1 MSTIGR
7 LLSAGPPTAMLWA
20 GAVAILAMM
29 LHVAADVIL
38 KVALNAPIMGT
49 LEIVSFIYMVACTFL
64 PLPHVLASRGLI
76 VVELFTQNMA
86 PRNVLRLD
94 AIVGVGNRDL
104 SRACW
109 ASWAPARA
117 RQDGASA
124 RPRTP
129 PISSCRSG
137 RCAGSWR
144 PPAAWPPIVAL
155 YNIFDD
161 LHLRRTGRRYDGTT
175 RGRSRRSHALGA
187 GMDSITLAF
196 VCLVGMV
203 VLMAIRVPIAIALGL
218 TSFAGIWALKG
229 LDTSLRVVGST
240 PFEFSASWNLSA
252 IPMFLLMG
260 GIAFR
265 CGLTSSLFDAARL
278 WLARLPGGLAV
289 AANFASAMFAAA
301 SGSSVATAA
310 AMGRLA
316 IPEMLRYRY
325 DPALAT
331 ATVAAAGTLGSMI
344 PPSIAFVI
352 FGWYT
357 ETPIGKLLI
366 AGIFPGLLNAA
377 LFAAFIITY
386 CIVKPDAAPPPP
398 ERPTCARNSPSSLKV
413 WPIPALILCVIGGI
427 YSGLTTATEAAAF
440 GAFCALVIAWLRGGL
455 PVRTSARASSTRCIP
470 APRSS

>member
-1 MSTIGR
+1 
-7 LLSAGPPTAMLWA
+7 
-20 GAVAILAMM
+20 
-29 LHVAADVIL
+29 
-38 KVALNAPIMGT
+38 
-49 LEIVSFIYMVACTFL
+49 
-64 PLPHVLASRGLI
+64 
-76 VVELFTQNMA
+76 
-86 PRNVLRLD
+86 
-94 AIVGVGNRDL
+94 
-104 SRACW
+104 
-109 ASWAPARA
+109 
-117 RQDGASA
+117 
-124 RPRTP
+124 
-129 PISSCRSG
+129 
-137 RCAGSWR
+137 
-144 PPAAWPPIVAL
+144 
-155 YNIFDD
+155 
-161 LHLRRTGRRYDGTT
+161 
-175 RGRSRRSHALGA
+175 
-187 GMDSITLAF
+187 MDSISLAF
-196 VCLVGMV
+196 LCLAGMIA
-203 VLMAIRVPIAIALGL
+203 LMAIRMPIAVALGL
-218 TSFAGIWALKG
+218 TSFVGIWALKG

-260 GIAFR
+260 SIAFR
-265 CGLTSSLFDAARL
+265 GGLTSSLFEAARL

-316 IPEMLRYRY
+316 IPEMLRFRY

-331 ATVAAAGTLGSMI
+331 GTVAAAGTLGSMI

-386 CIVKPDAAPPPP
+386 CVLKPEAAPPPDD
-398 ERPTCARNSPSSLKV
+398 RPTLREKFAVLGKV

-440 GAFCALVIAWLRGGL
+440 GAFCAIVIAGLRGGL
-455 PVRTSARASSTRCIP
+455 NRQTFKESLVDTLHSGASIFLIAVSAVLLTRFLALAGLPQFMGDMVNTLELGPLGVIVFMAVIYLILGCFLDPIGIMLITLPILLPMWKAVGLDLIWMGVLVVMLLEIGLLTPPVGLNAFVIKSVVGDAVSLSTIFRGLLWFIAVDIVVVILLIAFP
-470 APRSS
+470 QISLYLPSLLE

>member
-1 MSTIGR
+1 
-7 LLSAGPPTAMLWA
+7 
-20 GAVAILAMM
+20 
-29 LHVAADVIL
+29 
-38 KVALNAPIMGT
+38 
-49 LEIVSFIYMVACTFL
+49 
-64 PLPHVLASRGLI
+64 
-76 VVELFTQNMA
+76 
-86 PRNVLRLD
+86 
-94 AIVGVGNRDL
+94 
-104 SRACW
+104 
-109 ASWAPARA
+109 
-117 RQDGASA
+117 
-124 RPRTP
+124 
-129 PISSCRSG
+129 
-137 RCAGSWR
+137 
-144 PPAAWPPIVAL
+144 
-155 YNIFDD
+155 
-161 LHLRRTGRRYDGTT
+161 
-175 RGRSRRSHALGA
+175 
-187 GMDSITLAF
+187 MDSITLAF
-196 VCLVGMV
+196 VCLVGMIA
-203 VLMAIRVPIAIALGL
+203 LMAIRVPIAIALGL

-265 CGLTSSLFDAARL
+265 GGLTSSLFDAARL

-325 DPALAT
+325 NPALAT

-386 CIVKPDAAPPPP
+386 CVVKPDAAPPPP
-398 ERPTCARNSPSSLKV
+398 DRPTLAEKFAILLKV

-440 GAFCALVIAWLRGGL
+440 GAFCAMIIAWLRGGL
-455 PVRTSARASSTRCIP
+455 TRQTFKESIVDTLHSGASIFLIAVSAVLLTRFLALAGLPQFMGDMVKEMELGAFGVIFFMVVIYLILGCFLDPIGIMLITLPILLPMWKAAGLDLIWMGVLVVMLLEIGLLTPPVGLNAFVIKSVVGDAVPLSTIFRGLLWFIAVDIVVVILLVAFP
-470 APRSS
+470 QISLYLPSLLE

>member
-1 MSTIGR
+1 
-7 LLSAGPPTAMLWA
+7 
-20 GAVAILAMM
+20 
-29 LHVAADVIL
+29 
-38 KVALNAPIMGT
+38 
-49 LEIVSFIYMVACTFL
+49 
-64 PLPHVLASRGLI
+64 
-76 VVELFTQNMA
+76 
-86 PRNVLRLD
+86 
-94 AIVGVGNRDL
+94 
-104 SRACW
+104 
-109 ASWAPARA
+109 
-117 RQDGASA
+117 
-124 RPRTP
+124 
-129 PISSCRSG
+129 
-137 RCAGSWR
+137 
-144 PPAAWPPIVAL
+144 
-155 YNIFDD
+155 
-161 LHLRRTGRRYDGTT
+161 
-175 RGRSRRSHALGA
+175 
-187 GMDSITLAF
+187 MDSISLAF
-196 VCLVGMV
+196 LCLVGMV
-203 VLMAIRVPIAIALGL
+203 ILMAVRVPIAVALGL
-218 TSFAGIWALKG
+218 TSFVGIWVLKG

-265 CGLTSSLFDAARL
+265 GGLTSSLFDAARM

-366 AGIFPGLLNAA
+366 AGILPGLLNAA

-386 CIVKPDAAPPPP
+386 CVVKPEAAPPPP
-398 ERPTCARNSPSSLKV
+398 DRPTLREKFAVLGKV

-440 GAFCALVIAWLRGGL
+440 GAFCAMVIAWLRGGL
-455 PVRTSARASSTRCIP
+455 TRQTFKESLVDTLHSGASIFLIAVSAVLLTRFLALAGLPQFMGDMVKTMELGTFGVIFFMVVIYLILGCFLDPIGIMLITLPILLPMWKAVGLDLIWMGVLVVMLLEIGLLTPPVGLNAFVIKSVVGDAVQLSTIFRGLLWFIAVDIVVVILLVAFP
-470 APRSS
+470 QISLYLPNLLE

>member
-1 MSTIGR
+1 
-7 LLSAGPPTAMLWA
+7 
-20 GAVAILAMM
+20 
-29 LHVAADVIL
+29 
-38 KVALNAPIMGT
+38 
-49 LEIVSFIYMVACTFL
+49 
-64 PLPHVLASRGLI
+64 
-76 VVELFTQNMA
+76 
-86 PRNVLRLD
+86 
-94 AIVGVGNRDL
+94 
-104 SRACW
+104 
-109 ASWAPARA
+109 
-117 RQDGASA
+117 
-124 RPRTP
+124 
-129 PISSCRSG
+129 
-137 RCAGSWR
+137 
-144 PPAAWPPIVAL
+144 
-155 YNIFDD
+155 
-161 LHLRRTGRRYDGTT
+161 
-175 RGRSRRSHALGA
+175 
-187 GMDSITLAF
+187 MDSISLAF
-196 VCLVGMV
+196 LCLAGMIA
-203 VLMAIRVPIAIALGL
+203 LMAIRMPIAVALGL
-218 TSFAGIWALKG
+218 TSFVGIWVLKG

-265 CGLTSSLFDAARL
+265 GGLTSSLFDAARL

-316 IPEMLRYRY
+316 IPEMLRFRY

-331 ATVAAAGTLGSMI
+331 GTVAAAGTLGSMI

-366 AGIFPGLLNAA
+366 AGILPGMLNAA

-386 CIVKPDAAPPPP
+386 CVLKPDAAPPPDD
-398 ERPTCARNSPSSLKV
+398 RPTLREKFAVLGKV

-440 GAFCALVIAWLRGGL
+440 GAFCAIVIAGLRGGL
-455 PVRTSARASSTRCIP
+455 NRQAFRDSLIDTLHSGASIFLIAVSAVLLTRFLALAGLPQFMGDMVNTLELGPLGVIVFMAVIYLILGCFLDPIGIMLITLPILLPMWKAAGLDLIWMGVLVVMLLEIGLLTPPVGLNAFVIKSVVGDAVSLSTIFRGLLWFIAIDIVVVILLIAFP
-470 APRSS
+470 QISLYLPNLLE